1 MRPNFVEIAWTAAEI
16 CWFIDFPSWI
26 FEIWTFLRSERS
38 RGSNYIT
45 VPNFVEI
52 AWTDEEI
59 LRFVD
64 FSRWRP
70 PPSCILKIS
79 NFNGRNVKKAVL
91 HQYAKFRWNRSNRDR
106 GIVIFRFSKMAA
118 AAILDFRNLKFLTVV
133 TVKSSKCITARFRQN
148 RLNGGWDMA
157 FLDFPRWRHLR
168 FSKFRIF
175 NRRSRHEWRTAPLCQ
190 ISSKLLEPRSRYV
203 SFNIMLVL
211 SLIHIWRC
219 RRSTLCRSRWSPYH

>member
-1 MRPNFVEIAWTAAEI
+1 MSFLKARSAELRHYAKFYRNRTNHGRDIAIFGFCKMASAVILDFKNF
-16 CWFIDFPSWI
+16 
-26 FEIWTFLRSERS
+26 TFL
-38 RGSNYIT
+38 T
-45 VPNFVEI
+45 VGTVK
-52 AWTDEEI
+52 
-59 LRFVD
+59 
-64 FSRWRP
+64 RP
-70 PPSCILKIS
+70 
-79 NFNGRNVKKAVL
+79 VL

-203 SFNIMLVL
+203 SFNIMLVWL
-211 SLIHIWRC
+211 ENAYSRPFLGVLEAQFPQMMSLIVVTAKRTVLGRNHVIWAINRE
-219 RRSTLCRSRWSPYH
+219 S